1 MNYAILLSGGTGS
14 RAGTDIPK
22 QYIKIGEHMMI
33 TSALKTLLEC
43 ALIDEVYIVSE
54 NDWREAIIE
63 DAREMGLDTDRIKG
77 FAAPGKVRQSS
88 ILNGMEAIIQNQ
100 GGHESI
106 LAMSDDDTVL
116 VHDAARPFLSD
127 RLLSECYGA
136 IQGHDG
142 VMPALPM
149 KDTVYQSI
157 DGQRIT
163 GLLNRQEIYAGQAP
177 ELFLFK
183 KYYEANLSLL
193 PDRILQINGASEP
206 AIMAGMDIVVI
217 PGDERNIKITT
228 AEDVRKLKK

>member
-22 QYIKIGEHMMI
+22 QYIRIGEHMMI

-43 ALIDEVYIVSE
+43 ALIDEVFIISE
-54 NDWREAIIE
+54 NDWREVIIE
-63 DAREMGLDTDRIKG
+63 DATKMGLDTDRIKG
-77 FAAPGKVRQSS
+77 FAVPGKVRQSS

-100 GGHESI
+100 GGHEGI
-106 LAMSDDDTVL
+106 LAMSDNDTVL

-136 IQGHDG
+136 VQGHDG